1 MRCSASTRSA
11 TGPRRWWHPRLLCA
25 ATALVLCVS
34 VAEAEPVSLQFLGTI
49 DSVEPEA
56 AGAVA
61 LGDPITVVV
70 TFDDVQIDALPI
82 SYGRSYLHTGPP
94 YGITASVND
103 VFLHSLDS
111 LSIRVTDTRSPTHS
125 DSYHAYELLDPSR
138 SSSHAFVQTGIDQ
151 ISLRGEGEADAIL
164 RASLPRT
171 PEDLAAFDTFRF
183 WAVGWGGDIDPGG
196 TPFTAELGPP
206 QLVPEPS
213 VPLGT
218 GFGAALVWW
227 LERRRRRRSR

>member
-1 MRCSASTRSA
+1 
-11 TGPRRWWHPRLLCA
+11 
-25 ATALVLCVS
+25 VLCVS

-70 TFDDVQIDALPI
+70 TFDVVQIDALPI
-82 SYGRSYLHTGPP
+82 EGVGSYPHTGPP
-94 YGITASVND
+94 YGMTASVND

-111 LSIRVTDTRSPTHS
+111 LSIHVRDWRSPTHS
-125 DSYHAYELLDPSR
+125 DSYYVYELLEPSR
-138 SSSHAFVQTGIDQ
+138 SSPHAFVQTGIAD
-151 ISLRGEGEADAIL
+151 ISLRGEGEADTIL

-171 PEDLAAFDTFRF
+171 PGDLAPFDSFRF
-183 WAVGWGGDIDPGG
+183 SAVRWGGDIDPGG
-196 TPFTAELGPP
+196 LPFTAELGPP

-218 GFGAALVWW
+218 GAGAALVWW
-227 LERRRRRRSR
+227 LERRRRRRPR